1 MFGNFGNNLKIY
13 NNEKWHCWDSK
24 KHCKSIIE
32 IIQKM
37 KKFYKEIMVA
47 IEIKICQIWIEK
59 EKKEYEELY
68 KKKLSN

>member
-1 MFGNFGNNLKIY
+1 
-13 NNEKWHCWDSK
+13 
-24 KHCKSIIE
+24 
-32 IIQKM
+32 
-37 KKFYKEIMVA
+37 MVT

>member
-1 MFGNFGNNLKIY
+1 
-13 NNEKWHCWDSK
+13 
-24 KHCKSIIE
+24 
-32 IIQKM
+32 M
-37 KKFYKEIMVA
+37 KKFYEEIMVT